1 MSTYEAGQK
10 YRVIREGAR
19 LTGMVPVAPYCQQ
32 GWSKQLHVGDVI
44 TCAGSG
50 MTFGDGVP
58 ALKWKDEDGEW
69 LANDCTFQPVQGGMW
84 SGQIPEDGYLQQV

>member
-1 MSTYEAGQK
+1 MRGD
-10 YRVIREGAR
+10 RVIREGAR
-19 LTGMVPVAPYCQQ
+19 LTGMVPVAPYTQQ

-58 ALKWKDEDGEW
+58 ALKWKDENGQW
-69 LANDCTFQPVQGGMW
+69 LANDCIFQPVQGGMW
-84 SGQIPEDGYLQQV
+84 SGQIPEDGYLQEV